1 MAASRTPPNI
11 FDVARL
17 AGVSK
22 STVSRVLNGS
32 DRVSEASRQAV
43 LRAMEELGF
52 RPNSAAR
59 RLAGSADRRVGLL
72 LPFFGSM
79 FSSFYVYEIIRG
91 VGQVVSERDTELLL
105 HFQHEDR
112 NGEDLRRRLTANGA
126 LGGWIIADEM
136 VDDGLLQEVR
146 EAGIPF
152 VLLNR
157 ESSDPCHSWATVDNR
172 GGAAAAV
179 EHLTSLGHRRI
190 ATLTGPLHQ
199 PPARERLEGFR
210 SAMMERGLQT
220 PQRWIARCDFQRQ
233 LAAEE
238 AARMLKEEERPTA
251 IFAASDLMAAG
262 VYEAAAALGLRIPDD
277 LSVIGFDDDFI
288 AAQLVPPLTTIRQPL
303 QDAARAATCWLLDHL
318 EERNG
323 QPLRARLPARLV
335 HRGSCAPAA
344 PRSHGERN
352 AAR

>member
-11 FDVARL
+11 FDVARR

-32 DRVSEASRQAV
+32 DRVSEATRAAV
-43 LRAMEELGF
+43 QRAMEELGF

-59 RLAGSADRRVGLL
+59 RLAGSADRRIGLL

-126 LGGWIIADEM
+126 LGGWVIADES
-136 VDDGLLQEVR
+136 VDDLLLQEVSD
-146 EAGIPF
+146 AGIPF

-157 ESSDPCHSWATVDNR
+157 ESAAPRCAWAAVDNS
-172 GGAAAAV
+172 GGAGAAAEYLV
-179 EHLTSLGHRRI
+179 SLGHTRL
-190 ATLTGPLHQ
+190 ATLTGPLRQ
-199 PPARERLEGFR
+199 QPARERLEGFLE
-210 SAMMERGLQT
+210 AAERCGV
-220 PQRWIARCDFQRQ
+220 PVPGSCIAECDFQQR
-233 LAAEE
+233 LAAGK
-238 AARMLKEEERPTA
+238 AAELLSSPQPPTA

-262 VYEAAAALGLRIPDD
+262 VYEAASSLGLRIPDD
-277 LSVIGFDDDFI
+277 VSVVGFDDDSI
-288 AAQLVPPLTTIRQPL
+288 ASQLVPRLTTVRQPL
-303 QDAARAATCWLLDHL
+303 AEAARAATSWLLDHL
-318 EERNG
+318 EQRNG
-323 QPLRARLPARLV
+323 QPLRVRLPAALV
-335 HRGSCAPAA
+335 VRESCAPPPESLPKGGPA
-344 PRSHGERN
+344 H
-352 AAR
+352 

>member
-59 RLAGSADRRVGLL
+59 RLAGSADRRIGLL

-112 NGEDLRRRLTANGA
+112 NGDDLRRRLTANGA
-126 LGGWIIADEM
+126 LGGWVIADEM
-136 VDDGLLQEVR
+136 VDDALLEEVR

-157 ESSDPCHSWATVDNR
+157 ESSVPWSSWATVDNR
-172 GGAAAAV
+172 GAAVAAV
-179 EHLTSLGHRRI
+179 EHLVSLGHTRI

-210 SAMMERGLQT
+210 EAMAARGLQV
-220 PQRWIARCDFQRQ
+220 PDSWVARCDFQRQ

-238 AARMLKEEERPTA
+238 TVRMLRESPRPTA

-262 VYEAAAALGLRIPDD
+262 AYEAASSLGLRIPED
-277 LSVIGFDDDFI
+277 LSVVGFDDDCI
-288 AAQLVPPLTTIRQPL
+288 AAQLLPRLTTVRQPL
-303 QDAARAATCWLLDHL
+303 QDAARAATSWLLDHL
-318 EERNG
+318 EDRNG
-323 QPLRARLPARLV
+323 QPLRVRLPAFLV
-335 HRGSCAPAA
+335 ERESCAP
-344 PRSHGERN
+344 PRLGDVGKGI
-352 AAR
+352 